1 MPIPHTITANLLQ
14 STLQGEHFY
23 NRAEHSFD
31 FELMSRSGVRRR
43 MGDLGPTSVLIGT
56 LQIEIGVE
64 TGTLLYVWGYH
75 PQPAWKYARLS
86 SPTAQPGMVSIS
98 LEEAPEPGVS
108 IRLVEMNEWPTA
120 YDPRTGWVC
129 LGDPGPGRS
138 AQWVEFATNTIAVIA
153 DDLLR
158 ALWLRPTMQ

>member
-14 STLQGEHFY
+14 STLQGDLFY

-31 FELMSRSGVRRR
+31 FEPVSRSGVRRR

-75 PQPAWKYARLS
+75 PQPAWKHARLS

-108 IRLVEMNEWPTA
+108 IGLVEINEWATA
-120 YDPRTGWVC
+120 YDPNNGWIC
-129 LGDPGPGRS
+129 IGDPAPSES
-138 AQWVEFATNTIAVIA
+138 AQWVEFATNTIAAIG
-153 DDLLR
+153 DSQLR
-158 ALWLRPTMQ
+158 ALWLRPTIK